1 MIVRVLVSVRHPA
14 GIKYFESLLLRKL
27 VEGEH
32 EKLHIVHAVDAEG
45 LADGIYLDCE
55 LLLDWLVLRLEEG
68 LVVDQE
74 RALSDQKLKHV
85 LYLIYRNF
93 VVIVRLSTA
102 LVCCSTLGS
111 SNH

>member
-1 MIVRVLVSVRHPA
+1 MFVSVRHPA
-14 GIKYFESLLLRKL
+14 CVKHFESLPLREL

-45 LADGIYLDCE
+45 LADRVNLDCE
-55 LLLDWLVLRLEEG
+55 LLLNRFVLRLGES

-102 LVCCSTLGS
+102 LVCCSTTLGS

>member
-1 MIVRVLVSVRHPA
+1 MLVSVRHPA
-14 GIKYFESLLLRKL
+14 GIEHFESLSLREL

-32 EKLHIVHAVDAEG
+32 EKLHIVHVVDAEG
-45 LADGIYLDCE
+45 LADRVNLDCE
-55 LLLDWLVLRLEEG
+55 LLLDRFVLRLGES

-102 LVCCSTLGS
+102 LVCCSTTLGS